1 MTTGFIQA
9 RTTDIFFFFSS
20 FFFGLG
26 TQQKNQGTLWS
37 TCLPNDE
44 GGRRKRTP
52 SSPPSPPPPNPPPSS
67 WTPPKEHQSQ
77 HCCGTVGSFELS
89 VQEEGARRWMA
100 HRMKP
105 PFSQPC
111 GNALQGLNNYSRPC
125 STWTKLTG
133 QGTRGGKTEW
143 IFRAKQ
149 ASRQKKSRRL
159 QNKKVLLP
167 REQRSLCE
175 AKHQLC
181 VLVSHFS
188 QLIVARCCRAY
199 HRVSAAPRSGGL
211 LTPLHDGGGKK
222 KIYLPGPFLRR
233 TGALG
238 FHSCS
243 QLPFV
248 WTEAVGQGLRGLKL
262 RRV

>member
-1 MTTGFIQA
+1 
-9 RTTDIFFFFSS
+9 
-20 FFFGLG
+20 
-26 TQQKNQGTLWS
+26 
-37 TCLPNDE
+37 
-44 GGRRKRTP
+44 
-52 SSPPSPPPPNPPPSS
+52 
-67 WTPPKEHQSQ
+67 
-77 HCCGTVGSFELS
+77 
-89 VQEEGARRWMA
+89 MA

-222 KIYLPGPFLRR
+222 KKYLPGPFLRR